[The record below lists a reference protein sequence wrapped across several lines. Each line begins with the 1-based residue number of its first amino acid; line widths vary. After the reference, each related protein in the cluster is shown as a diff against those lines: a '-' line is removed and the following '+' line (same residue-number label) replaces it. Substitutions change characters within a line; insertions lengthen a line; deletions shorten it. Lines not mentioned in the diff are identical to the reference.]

1 MDELK
6 YEEMDTDVDREYEI
20 LENMDR
26 YDMTYEDAE
35 AFYEADH
42 IDDEEMEAKVYNNCD
57 LGELKKLEGSYIT
70 KVEYNDTTEVAE
82 ITGIKSAT
90 GEPVEVSFQISDGIC
105 YVYTGKYCRK

>member
-1 MDELK
+1 MNELMF
-6 YEEMDTDVDREYEI
+6 EEMDTDVDREYEI

-57 LGELKKLEGSYIT
+57 LGELKELEGSYIT
-70 KVEYNDTTEVAE
+70 KVEYNDATGVAD
-82 ITGIKSAT
+82 ITGIKSET
-90 GEPVEVSFQISDGIC
+90 GDSVKISFQISGGMC
-105 YVYTGKYCRK
+105 YVCTEKE